1 MKGWHCKTE
10 LQQEHRRKAENHQ
23 NKLPTLIHT
32 HTHSSACQTP
42 DIYIRRGRTQWAC
55 GGIEGWGGEVGHAI
69 GGCKH
74 CKTVSPWKPA
84 HCSEASHSPSIQSTA
99 PPKSFQSQVPWP
111 TGPRIGPSPRLPA
124 WLSSTADV
132 HRGVA
137 LDDWIPWALQRGRG
151 RKDEDS
157 GLDRGLMR
165 PRSCVCGDLI
175 FTVTVQVHTD
185 ESVDV
190 HVSWCAFSPCAI
202 CRVCSN
208 YLFLVK

>member
-99 PPKSFQSQVPWP
+99 PQVFPKPS
-111 TGPRIGPSPRLPA
+111 TLTNGPPNRPLASPASLAVQHSRCA
-124 WLSSTADV
+124 
-132 HRGVA
+132 
-137 LDDWIPWALQRGRG
+137 QR
-151 RKDEDS
+151 S
-157 GLDRGLMR
+157 GLGWLDPLGFTEGEGEERWGQWPWQRAYATKVLCLWRSHIYCNSTGSYRWKCGR
-165 PRSCVCGDLI
+165 PC
-175 FTVTVQVHTD
+175 
-185 ESVDV
+185 
-190 HVSWCAFSPCAI
+190 
-202 CRVCSN
+202 
-208 YLFLVK
+208 